1 MKKIALLIL
10 LVSSQIMLAQTKI
23 YSEKEVDN
31 QPYFSG
37 GWNEWIG
44 FVEKNMKWIPEKKG
58 AQNIQIEFTVQANG
72 AITDIKVINPKPN
85 INEKEALRVMAL
97 SPKWIPATLAGKK
110 VPCRLKYGMFNPW
123 ADTEPALTVAPIHH
137 TSNHITP
144 VINDDDNL
152 IYSAAGIEVKPN
164 FPEGFEKFYQFFNN
178 NFQTPD
184 EEGLK
189 GKVYATFIVEKDGSL
204 SDIKIL
210 RDIGYG
216 TGKETIRVLNLSPKW
231 NPGIQNG
238 KPVRV
243 MYSMPFTIGG
253 IKTLPET
260 K

>member
-23 YSEKEVDN
+23 YTEKEVEN
-31 QPYFSG
+31 KPYFPG

-44 FVEKNMKWIPEKKG
+44 FVRKNMEWTPERKG

-72 AITDIKVINPKPN
+72 EITDTKVINPKPN
-85 INEKEALRVMAL
+85 VNEKEALRVMTL
-97 SPKWIPATLAGKK
+97 SPKWIPATLKGKK
-110 VPCRLKYGMFNPW
+110 VACRLKYGMFNPW
-123 ADTEPALTVAPIHH
+123 FDNEPALTVAPLH
-137 TSNHITP
+137 TSNHVTP
-144 VINDDDNL
+144 VIETDENE

-164 FPEGFEKFYQFFNN
+164 FPEGFEKFYEFFNN
-178 NFQTPD
+178 NFKTPEVED
-184 EEGLK
+184 LK
-189 GKVYATFIVEKDGSL
+189 GKVYATFIVEKDGTL

-216 TGKETIRVLNLSPKW
+216 TGRETIRVLNMSPKW

-243 MYSMPFTIGG
+243 MYSLPFSIGG
-253 IKTLPET
+253 TKTLPE
-260 K
+260 KK

>member
-1 MKKIALLIL
+1 MKKITLLFL
-10 LVSSQIMLAQTKI
+10 LACTQLTIAQTKI
-23 YSEKEVDN
+23 YSKKEVDN
-31 QPYFSG
+31 QPYFPG

-85 INEKEALRVMAL
+85 VNEKEALRVMAL
-97 SPKWIPATLAGKK
+97 SPKWFPATLAGKK

-123 ADTEPALTVAPIHH
+123 ADDEGGIGGITLTTSSTETATIP
-137 TSNHITP
+137 
-144 VINDDDNL
+144 NDDNQ
-152 IYSAAGIEVKPN
+152 IYNTAGIEVRPN
-164 FPEGFEKFYQFFNN
+164 FPEGIEKFYQFFDN
-178 NFQTPD
+178 NFQMPD

-189 GKVYATFIVEKDGSL
+189 GKVYATFVIEKDGSL

-216 TGKETIRVLNLSPKW
+216 TGRETIRVLKLSPKW

-238 KPVRV
+238 KSVRV
-243 MYSMPFTIGG
+243 LYSMPFPIGE
-253 IKTLPET
+253 IKTEAT
-260 K
+260 KK

>member
-1 MKKIALLIL
+1 MKKIALIIL

-23 YSEKEVDN
+23 YSEKEVNN
-31 QPYFSG
+31 QPYFPG

-72 AITDIKVINPKPN
+72 AITDIKVINSKPN
-85 INEKEALRVMAL
+85 LNEKEALRVMTL
-97 SPKWIPATLAGKK
+97 SPKWFPATLAGKK
-110 VPCRLKYGMFNPW
+110 VPCRIKYGMFNPW
-123 ADTEPALTVAPIHH
+123 ADNEGGIGAITLTAASPKTATI
-137 TSNHITP
+137 P
-144 VINDDDNL
+144 DDDNL
-152 IYSAAGIEVKPN
+152 VYSAAGIEVKPN

-178 NFQTPD
+178 NFQIPD

-189 GKVYATFIVEKDGSL
+189 GKVYATFVVEKDGTL

-216 TGKETIRVLNLSPKW
+216 TGRETIRVLNLSPKW
-231 NPGIQNG
+231 NPGVQNG

-243 MYSMPFTIGG
+243 MYSMPFSIGG
-253 IKTLPET
+253 IKTLPE
-260 K
+260 KK